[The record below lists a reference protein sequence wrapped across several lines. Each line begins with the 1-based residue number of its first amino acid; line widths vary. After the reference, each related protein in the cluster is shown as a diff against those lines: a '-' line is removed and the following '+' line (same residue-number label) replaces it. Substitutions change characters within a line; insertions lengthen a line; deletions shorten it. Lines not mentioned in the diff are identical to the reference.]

1 LEGNEPVIQLY
12 KSGDNKSS
20 IDQMGLIT
28 SQKIGNEDKGKELLL
43 KIEARGSVYSFS
55 YAYEPQKWTLL
66 KDSVDAR
73 FLSTRVSGGF
83 VGCIYAL
90 YATSM
95 GKSCKNVS
103 HFDWFE
109 YRGDDEVY
117 R

>member
-20 IDQMGLIT
+20 NDQLKFIT

-66 KDSVDAR
+66 KDSIDAR
-73 FLSTRVSGGF
+73 FLSTRVAGGF
-83 VGCIYAL
+83 VGCLYAM
-90 YATSM
+90 YATSL
-95 GKSCKNVS
+95 GKPSTTVS
-103 HFDWFE
+103 YFDWFE
-109 YRGDDEVY
+109 YHGDDEVY